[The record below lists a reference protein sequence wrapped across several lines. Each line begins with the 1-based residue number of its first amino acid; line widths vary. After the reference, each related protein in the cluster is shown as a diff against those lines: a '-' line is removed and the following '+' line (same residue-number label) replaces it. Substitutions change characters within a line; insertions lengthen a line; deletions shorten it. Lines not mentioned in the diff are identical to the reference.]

1 VSRPLS
7 LLDLTP
13 ILAGSSSAQAVQTS
27 VELAMLADRLGYH
40 RVWYAEH
47 HNSPGLASG
56 APEIM
61 IEHVASRTSRIRVGA
76 GGVMLPNHAPLKIAE
91 TFRLLEALHP
101 GRIDLG
107 LGRAP
112 GTDTITAF
120 AMRRSA
126 EALTADDY
134 PEQLAELL
142 AFDDGTFPG
151 DHPFRTIRPVP
162 VDTRLPPVWLL
173 GSSDFSA
180 RLAAQAGL
188 GYAFAAHINGRGAVS
203 ALRDYRASFVPSER
217 YPEPWAILTVSV
229 TVGETAEH
237 ARELS
242 LINDLLL
249 VRLRSGQI
257 RAYPTLEEAK
267 AYSFTAAERHA
278 DALTGGGRGGRSPPG
293 QRPGGAGRGR
303 RGDDHHLPASAGG
316 QAAGDRR
323 DGAYVRA
330 ARRVVAGESRRIRC
344 VLTRRKRSGRCRSI
358 CLVRELQKRGR
369 LRHRVRSESWEVR
382 R

>member
-1 VSRPLS
+1 MPRPLS

-13 ILAGSSSAQAVQTS
+13 ITNDSNAGEAVQIS
-27 VELAMLADRLGYH
+27 VDLAILADQLGYH

-56 APEIM
+56 SPEIM
-61 IEHVASRTSRIRVGA
+61 IEHIASRTSRVRVGA

-112 GTDTITAF
+112 GTDSITAF

-126 EALTADDY
+126 EALSADDY
-134 PEQLAELL
+134 PQQLAELL
-142 AFDDGTFPG
+142 AFDDGTFPA

-162 VDTRLPPVWLL
+162 VDVKLPPLWLL

-180 RLAAQAGL
+180 RLAAEAGL
-188 GYAFAAHINGRGAVS
+188 GYAYAAHINMRGAV
-203 ALRDYRASFVPSER
+203 AAMRDYRERFVPSVR
-217 YPEPWAILTVSV
+217 YANPWSILTVSV

-242 LINDLLL
+242 LVNDLLL
-249 VRLRSGQI
+249 LRLRSGQLGK
-257 RAYPTLEEAK
+257 YPTLDDARN
-267 AYSFTAAERHA
+267 YHFSAAERQMIEAMPMRSIVGDPEEVHRQIVDLA
-278 DALTGGGRGGRSPPG
+278 DRSL
-293 QRPGGAGRGR
+293 A
-303 RGDDHHLPASAGG
+303 DEVMITTFLPEAI
-316 QAAGDRR
+316 D
-323 DGAYVRA
+323 
-330 ARRVVAGESRRIRC
+330 
-344 VLTRRKRSGRCRSI
+344 RKRTIVEMARVFALEEGWSPAHVAESI
-358 CLVRELQKRGR
+358 AP
-369 LRHRVRSESWEVR
+369 
-382 R
+382 

>member
-1 VSRPLS
+1 MLRPLS

-13 ILAGSSSAQAVQTS
+13 IVAGSSASEAVRTS
-27 VELAMLADRLGYH
+27 VELAELADQLGYH

-61 IEHVASRTSRIRVGA
+61 IEHVASRTSRVRVGA

-126 EALTADDY
+126 EAMTADDY
-134 PEQLAELL
+134 PELLAELL
-142 AFDDGTFPG
+142 AFDDRAFPA

-162 VDTRLPPVWLL
+162 VDTKLPPLWLL

-180 RLAAQAGL
+180 RLAAETGL
-188 GYAFAAHINGRGAVS
+188 GYAFAAHINGRGAVP

-217 YPEPWAILTVSV
+217 YPEPWSILTVSV
-229 TVGETAEH
+229 TVGETPEH

-249 VRLRSGQI
+249 IRLRSGQLGT
-257 RAYPTLEEAK
+257 YPTLEEAK
-267 AYSFTAAERHA
+267 SHQFTAAERQMIDSMPMRSFVGDAAEVHRQVRDLA
-278 DALTGGGRGGRSPPG
+278 DQSQADEVMVTTF
-293 QRPGGAGRGR
+293 
-303 RGDDHHLPASAGG
+303 LPEPD
-316 QAAGDRR
+316 DRR
-323 DGAYVRA
+323 RMIAEM
-330 ARRVVAGESRRIRC
+330 ARVF
-344 VLTRRKRSGRCRSI
+344 
-358 CLVRELQKRGR
+358 ELQAGWSPAASREP
-369 LRHRVRSESWEVR
+369 VAS
-382 R
+382 

>member
-1 VSRPLS
+1 LAETVPVNLTPFAPYPQVKTRSVKGSFVPRPLS

-13 ILAGSSSAQAVQTS
+13 ILTGSTAGDAVQTS
-27 VELAMLADRLGYH
+27 VELAVLADRLGYH

-56 APEIM
+56 AQEIM
-61 IEHVASRTSRIRVGA
+61 IEHVASRTSRLRVGA

-126 EALTADDY
+126 EKLTGDDY
-134 PEQLAELL
+134 PELLAELL
-142 AFDDGTFPG
+142 AFDDAAFPP

-180 RLAAQAGL
+180 RLAAETGL
-188 GYAFAAHINGRGAVS
+188 GFAFAAHINARGAVP
-203 ALRDYRASFVPSER
+203 ALRDYRASFVPSDR
-217 YPEPWAILTVSV
+217 YSEPWAILTVSV
-229 TVGETAEH
+229 TVGETSEH

-242 LINDLLL
+242 LVNDLLL
-249 VRLRSGQI
+249 LRLRTGQLG
-257 RAYPTLEEAK
+257 AYPTLEEARN
-267 AYSFTAAERHA
+267 YPFTAAERQMIDSMPMRSIIGDATEVHRQVSDLAERSEA
-278 DALTGGGRGGRSPPG
+278 DEVMVTTF
-293 QRPGGAGRGR
+293 
-303 RGDDHHLPASAGG
+303 LPEPA
-316 QAAGDRR
+316 DRR
-323 DGAYVRA
+323 RMIAEM
-330 ARRVVAGESRRIRC
+330 ARVFELREGWSPADTRMPVAS
-344 VLTRRKRSGRCRSI
+344 
-358 CLVRELQKRGR
+358 
-369 LRHRVRSESWEVR
+369 
-382 R
+382 

>member
-1 VSRPLS
+1 MSWPLS

-13 ILAGSSSAQAVQTS
+13 IVSGSTSSEAVETS
-27 VELAMLADRLGYH
+27 VELAMLADRLGFH

-47 HNSPGLASG
+47 HNAPGLASG

-61 IEHVASRTSRIRVGA
+61 IEHIASRTTRLRVGA

-126 EALTADDY
+126 EAMTADDY
-134 PEQLAELL
+134 PEKLAELL
-142 AFDDGTFPG
+142 AFDDGAFPD

-180 RLAAQAGL
+180 RLAAEAGL
-188 GYAFAAHINGRGAVS
+188 GFAFAAHINARGTVP
-203 ALRDYRASFVPSER
+203 ALRDYRESFVPSER

-229 TVGETAEH
+229 TVGDTAEH

-249 VRLRSGQI
+249 LRLRSGQLGT
-257 RAYPTLEEAK
+257 YPTLEEAK
-267 AYSFTAAERHA
+267 RYAFSAAERQVIDAMPMRSIVGDREEVHRQVSDLAERAMA
-278 DALTGGGRGGRSPPG
+278 DEVMVTTFLPEPEDRRRMIEAMASAFDLQEGWSPPVMME
-293 QRPGGAGRGR
+293 P
-303 RGDDHHLPASAGG
+303 
-316 QAAGDRR
+316 
-323 DGAYVRA
+323 
-330 ARRVVAGESRRIRC
+330 VA
-344 VLTRRKRSGRCRSI
+344 
-358 CLVRELQKRGR
+358 
-369 LRHRVRSESWEVR
+369 
-382 R
+382 

>member
-1 VSRPLS
+1 MPRPLS

-13 ILAGSSSAQAVQTS
+13 IVSGSSSTLAVQAS
-27 VELAMLADRLGYH
+27 VELAILADRLGYH

-61 IEHVASRTSRIRVGA
+61 IEHVASRTSRVRVGA

-126 EALTADDY
+126 DALTADDY
-134 PEQLAELL
+134 PAQLAELL
-142 AFDDGTFPG
+142 AFDDGAFPA

-162 VDTRLPPVWLL
+162 VDTQLPPLWLL

-180 RLAAQAGL
+180 RLAADAGL
-188 GYAFAAHINGRGAVS
+188 GFAFAAHINLRGAVS
-203 ALRDYRASFVPSER
+203 ALRDYRASFIPSTR
-217 YPEPWAILTVSV
+217 YAQPWAILTVSV

-249 VRLRSGQI
+249 LRLRSGQLGT
-257 RAYPTLEEAK
+257 YPTLDEAK
-267 AYSFTAAERHA
+267 RYAFSAAERKMIRAMPMRSIVGDAAEVHRQIVDLADHA
-278 DALTGGGRGGRSPPG
+278 EADEVMVTTF
-293 QRPGGAGRGR
+293 
-303 RGDDHHLPASAGG
+303 LPEAH
-316 QAAGDRR
+316 DRR
-323 DGAYVRA
+323 RMIADLAPLFGLREGWTPADT
-330 ARRVVAGESRRIRC
+330 VVPPEI
-344 VLTRRKRSGRCRSI
+344 
-358 CLVRELQKRGR
+358 LV
-369 LRHRVRSESWEVR
+369 ST
-382 R
+382 

>member
-1 VSRPLS
+1 MSRPLS

-13 ILAGSSSAQAVQTS
+13 IVAGSTAGDAVQLS
-27 VELAMLADRLGYH
+27 VELALLADQLGYH

-56 APEIM
+56 SPEIM

-76 GGVMLPNHAPLKIAE
+76 GGVMLPNHAPLRIAE
-91 TFRLLEALHP
+91 TFRLLEAMHP

-112 GTDTITAF
+112 GTDSITAF

-142 AFDDGTFPG
+142 AFDDGAFPG
-151 DHPFRTIRPVP
+151 DHPFRGIRPIP
-162 VDTRLPPVWLL
+162 VGVKLPPLWLL

-188 GYAFAAHINGRGAVS
+188 GYAFAAHINGRGAVP
-203 ALRDYRASFVPSER
+203 AMRDYRASFAPSTR
-217 YPEPWAILTVSV
+217 YPEPHAILTVSV
-229 TVGETAEH
+229 TVGETPDH

-242 LINDLLL
+242 LVNDLLL
-249 VRLRSGQI
+249 LRLRTGQLG
-257 RAYPTLEEAK
+257 AYPTLEDAK
-267 AYSFTAAERHA
+267 RYAFSAAERQMIASMPMRSLVGDAGAVHRQIVELA
-278 DALTGGGRGGRSPPG
+278 DQAQADEIMVTTF
-293 QRPGGAGRGR
+293 
-303 RGDDHHLPASAGG
+303 LPE
-316 QAAGDRR
+316 AADRR
-323 DGAYVRA
+323 RMIVEM
-330 ARRVVAGESRRIRC
+330 ARMFAVQEGWSPAKIADPVPA
-344 VLTRRKRSGRCRSI
+344 
-358 CLVRELQKRGR
+358 
-369 LRHRVRSESWEVR
+369 
-382 R
+382 

>member
-1 VSRPLS
+1 LPRPLS

-13 ILAGSSSAQAVQTS
+13 IVSGTSAGEAVQTS
-27 VELAMLADRLGYH
+27 VDLAMLADRLGYH

-61 IEHVASRTSRIRVGA
+61 IEHVASRTSRLRVGA

-126 EALTADDY
+126 EAITGDDY
-134 PEQLAELL
+134 PELLAELL
-142 AFDDGTFPG
+142 AFDDGAFPA

-180 RLAAQAGL
+180 RLAAVSGL
-188 GYAFAAHINGRGAVS
+188 GFAFAAHINARGAVP
-203 ALRDYRASFVPSER
+203 ALRDYRQSFVPSAR
-217 YPEPWAILTVSV
+217 YPEPWAILTVSA
-229 TVGETAEH
+229 TVGETPEH
-237 ARELS
+237 AQELS
-242 LINDLLL
+242 LVNDLLL
-249 VRLRSGQI
+249 LRLRSGQLGS
-257 RAYPTLEEAK
+257 YPTLDEARNHP
-267 AYSFTAAERHA
+267 FTAAER
-278 DALTGGGRGGRSPPG
+278 
-293 QRPGGAGRGR
+293 QMI
-303 RGDDHHLPASAGG
+303 ASMPM
-316 QAAGDRR
+316 
-323 DGAYVRA
+323 
-330 ARRVVAGESRRIRC
+330 
-344 VLTRRKRSGRCRSI
+344 RSI
-358 CLVRELQKRGR
+358 VGDAAEV
-369 LRHRVRSESWEVR
+369 HRQISDLADRSEADEVMITTFLPEPHDR
-382 R
+382 QRMIVDMARVFELNEEWSPANTNDRDA

>member
-13 ILAGSSSAQAVQTS
+13 ITTGSTAGEAVQRS
-27 VELAMLADRLGYH
+27 VELAELADQLGYH

-56 APEIM
+56 SPEIM
-61 IEHVASRTSRIRVGA
+61 IEHVASRTSRLRVGA

-134 PEQLAELL
+134 PQQLAELL
-142 AFDDGTFPG
+142 AFDDGTFPA

-162 VDTRLPPVWLL
+162 VGVKLPPIWLL

-180 RLAAQAGL
+180 RLAAESGL
-188 GYAFAAHINGRGAVS
+188 GYAYAAHINGRGAVP
-203 ALRDYRASFVPSER
+203 AMRDYRQRFVPSER
-217 YPEPWAILTVSV
+217 YSEPWAILTVSV
-229 TVGETAEH
+229 TVGETPEH

-242 LINDLLL
+242 LVNDLLL
-249 VRLRSGQI
+249 LRLRTGQLGT
-257 RAYPTLEEAK
+257 YPTLEEAK
-267 AYSFTAAERHA
+267 AYRFSAAERQMIDSMPMRSFVGDAEEVHRQVSALA
-278 DALTGGGRGGRSPPG
+278 DQA
-293 QRPGGAGRGR
+293 GA
-303 RGDDHHLPASAGG
+303 DEVMITTFLPEMT
-316 QAAGDRR
+316 DRR
-323 DGAYVRA
+323 RMIAEM
-330 ARRVVAGESRRIRC
+330 ARMFALEEGWSPAIALGPAPR
-344 VLTRRKRSGRCRSI
+344 
-358 CLVRELQKRGR
+358 
-369 LRHRVRSESWEVR
+369 
-382 R
+382 

>member
-1 VSRPLS
+1 VSRPIS

-13 ILAGSSSAQAVQTS
+13 IVSGSNAGAAVQTS
-27 VELAMLADRLGYH
+27 VELARLADQLGYH

-56 APEIM
+56 SPEIM
-61 IEHVASRTSRIRVGA
+61 IEHIASRTSRLRVGA

-112 GTDTITAF
+112 GTDTVTAF

-126 EALTADDY
+126 EALRADDY

-142 AFDDGTFPG
+142 AFDDGAFPA

-162 VDTRLPPVWLL
+162 VDTKLPPVWLL

-180 RLAAQAGL
+180 KLAANAGL
-188 GYAFAAHINGRGAVS
+188 GYAFAAHINGRGAVP
-203 ALRDYRASFVPSER
+203 AMLDYRASFVPSGR
-217 YPEPWAILTVSV
+217 FPEPYAILTVSV
-229 TVGETAEH
+229 TVGETPEH

-249 VRLRSGQI
+249 LRLRSGQLGQ
-257 RAYPTLEEAK
+257 YPTLEEARN
-267 AYSFTAAERHA
+267 YQFSAAERQMIESMPMRSFVGDPEEVHRQVSDLAERSRA
-278 DALTGGGRGGRSPPG
+278 DELMLTTF
-293 QRPGGAGRGR
+293 
-303 RGDDHHLPASAGG
+303 LPEPE
-316 QAAGDRR
+316 DRR
-323 DGAYVRA
+323 RMVNEM
-330 ARRVVAGESRRIRC
+330 ARLFALEEGWSPAES
-344 VLTRRKRSGRCRSI
+344 VKA
-358 CLVRELQKRGR
+358 
-369 LRHRVRSESWEVR
+369 
-382 R
+382 

>member
-1 VSRPLS
+1 MSRPLS

-13 ILAGSSSAQAVQTS
+13 ITVDANASEAIRTS
-27 VELAMLADRLGYH
+27 VELANLADRLGYH

-56 APEIM
+56 SPEIM
-61 IEHVASRTSRIRVGA
+61 IEHIASRTQRLRVGA

-91 TFRLLEALHP
+91 TFRLLEAMHP

-112 GTDTITAF
+112 GTDTVTAF

-126 EALTADDY
+126 EALRADDY

-142 AFDDGTFPG
+142 AFDDGAFPA

-162 VDTRLPPVWLL
+162 VDVKLPPVWLL

-180 RLAAQAGL
+180 QLAAQVGL
-188 GYAFAAHINGRGAVS
+188 GYAYAAHINLRGAVP
-203 ALRDYRASFVPSER
+203 AMLDYRNSFTPSDR
-217 YPEPWAILTVSV
+217 FPEPYAILTVSV
-229 TVGETAEH
+229 TVGETEQH

-249 VRLRSGQI
+249 LRLRSGHLGK
-257 RAYPTLEEAK
+257 YPTLEEAR
-267 AYSFTAAERHA
+267 AYQFSAAERQMVESMPMRSFVGTAETVHQQVA
-278 DALTGGGRGGRSPPG
+278 DLAERTQADETMLTTF
-293 QRPGGAGRGR
+293 
-303 RGDDHHLPASAGG
+303 LPEPA
-316 QAAGDRR
+316 DRR
-323 DGAYVRA
+323 RMISEM
-330 ARRVVAGESRRIRC
+330 ARVF
-344 VLTRRKRSGRCRSI
+344 
-358 CLVRELQKRGR
+358 ELEEGWSPAETTAP
-369 LRHRVRSESWEVR
+369 VTP
-382 R
+382 

>member
-1 VSRPLS
+1 MSRPLS

-13 ILAGSSSAQAVQTS
+13 ITSDSNAGEAVQVS
-27 VELAMLADRLGYH
+27 VELATLADQLGYH

-56 APEIM
+56 SPEIM
-61 IEHVASRTSRIRVGA
+61 IEHIASRTSRLRVGA

-112 GTDTITAF
+112 GTDTVTAF

-126 EALTADDY
+126 EALRADDY

-142 AFDDGTFPG
+142 AFDDGAFPA

-162 VDTRLPPVWLL
+162 VDVKLPPVWLL

-180 RLAAQAGL
+180 KLAAEAGL
-188 GYAFAAHINGRGAVS
+188 GYAFAAHINLRGAVS
-203 ALRDYRASFVPSER
+203 AMRDYRASFVPSER
-217 YPEPWAILTVSV
+217 YPEPYAILTVSV
-229 TVGETAEH
+229 TVGETSEH

-242 LINDLLL
+242 LVNDLLL
-249 VRLRSGQI
+249 LRLRSGQLGK
-257 RAYPTLEEAK
+257 YPTLEEAQR
-267 AYSFTAAERHA
+267 YQFSAAERQMINSMPMRSFVGTAEEVHQQVA
-278 DALTGGGRGGRSPPG
+278 DLAERAQADEIMLTTF
-293 QRPGGAGRGR
+293 
-303 RGDDHHLPASAGG
+303 LPEPA
-316 QAAGDRR
+316 DRR
-323 DGAYVRA
+323 RM
-330 ARRVVAGESRRIRC
+330 
-344 VLTRRKRSGRCRSI
+344 
-358 CLVRELQKRGR
+358 VREMA
-369 LRHRVRSESWEVR
+369 RVFDLHEGWSPVQPTTV
-382 R
+382 

>member
-13 ILAGSSSAQAVQTS
+13 IVAGATAREAVQTS
-27 VELAMLADRLGYH
+27 VDLAVLADRLGYH

-47 HNSPGLASG
+47 HNAPGLASG

-61 IEHVASRTSRIRVGA
+61 IEHVASRTSRLRVGA

-91 TFRLLEALHP
+91 TFRLLEAMHP

-120 AMRRSA
+120 AMRRST
-126 EALTADDY
+126 EAMTADDY
-134 PEQLAELL
+134 PEKLAELL
-142 AFDDGTFPG
+142 AFDDGAFPD
-151 DHPFRTIRPVP
+151 DHPFRTTRPVP

-180 RLAAQAGL
+180 RLAAEAGL
-188 GYAFAAHINGRGAVS
+188 GFAFAAHINGRGAVP
-203 ALRDYRASFVPSER
+203 ALRDYRESFDPSER

-229 TVGETAEH
+229 TVGETPEH

-249 VRLRSGQI
+249 LRLRSGQLGT
-257 RAYPTLEEAK
+257 YPTLEEAK
-267 AYSFTAAERHA
+267 RYAFTAAERQMIAAMPMRSFVGDAPEVYRQVEELA
-278 DALTGGGRGGRSPPG
+278 DRTQADEVMVTTF
-293 QRPGGAGRGR
+293 
-303 RGDDHHLPASAGG
+303 LPEPD
-316 QAAGDRR
+316 DRR
-323 DGAYVRA
+323 RMIEEMARA
-330 ARRVVAGESRRIRC
+330 FDVQEGWSPAVAVAPVAS
-344 VLTRRKRSGRCRSI
+344 
-358 CLVRELQKRGR
+358 
-369 LRHRVRSESWEVR
+369 
-382 R
+382 

>member
-1 VSRPLS
+1 
-7 LLDLTP
+7 
-13 ILAGSSSAQAVQTS
+13 
-27 VELAMLADRLGYH
+27 
-40 RVWYAEH
+40 
-47 HNSPGLASG
+47 
-56 APEIM
+56 
-61 IEHVASRTSRIRVGA
+61 
-76 GGVMLPNHAPLKIAE
+76 
-91 TFRLLEALHP
+91 
-101 GRIDLG
+101 
-107 LGRAP
+107 
-112 GTDTITAF
+112 
-120 AMRRSA
+120 
-126 EALTADDY
+126 
-134 PEQLAELL
+134 LAELL

-267 AYSFTAAERHA
+267 AYSFTAAERQMIASMPMRSLVGDAAAVHRQVNDLAERSEA
-278 DALTGGGRGGRSPPG
+278 DEVMITTF
-293 QRPGGAGRGR
+293 
-303 RGDDHHLPASAGG
+303 LPAPE
-316 QAAGDRR
+316 DRR
-323 DGAYVRA
+323 RA
-330 ARRVVAGESRRIRC
+330 IVEMARMFEPREGWSPASPAESVAS
-344 VLTRRKRSGRCRSI
+344 
-358 CLVRELQKRGR
+358 
-369 LRHRVRSESWEVR
+369 
-382 R
+382 

>member
-1 VSRPLS
+1 MSRPLS

-13 ILAGSSSAQAVQTS
+13 ITADSHAGEAVQIS
-27 VELAMLADRLGYH
+27 VELAVLADRLGYH

-61 IEHVASRTSRIRVGA
+61 IEHIASRTSRLRVGA

-120 AMRRSA
+120 AMRRSR
-126 EALTADDY
+126 EALSADDY

-142 AFDDGTFPG
+142 AFDDSAFPA
-151 DHPFRTIRPVP
+151 DHPFRSIRPVP
-162 VDTRLPPVWLL
+162 VDVKLPPIWLL

-180 RLAAQAGL
+180 RLAAEEGL
-188 GYAFAAHINGRGAVS
+188 GYAFAAHINPRGAVT
-203 ALRDYRASFVPSER
+203 ALRDYRERFTPSAR

-229 TVGETAEH
+229 TIGETAEH

-249 VRLRSGQI
+249 LRLRSGQLGK
-257 RAYPTLEEAK
+257 YPTLDEAK
-267 AYSFTAAERHA
+267 RYQFSAAERQMIASMPMRSFVGTAEEVHRQVVDLA
-278 DALTGGGRGGRSPPG
+278 DRGG
-293 QRPGGAGRGR
+293 A
-303 RGDDHHLPASAGG
+303 DEVMITTFLPE
-316 QAAGDRR
+316 AADRR
-323 DGAYVRA
+323 RA
-330 ARRVVAGESRRIRC
+330 IGEMARAFG
-344 VLTRRKRSGRCRSI
+344 L
-358 CLVRELQKRGR
+358 REGWTPAPLAETA
-369 LRHRVRSESWEVR
+369 VI
-382 R
+382 

>member
-1 VSRPLS
+1 MSRPLS

-13 ILAGSSSAQAVQTS
+13 ITNDSNAGEAVKISVDLAI
-27 VELAMLADRLGYH
+27 LADQLGYH

-56 APEIM
+56 SPEIM
-61 IEHVASRTSRIRVGA
+61 IEHIASRTSRLRVGA

-112 GTDTITAF
+112 GTDSITAF
-120 AMRRSA
+120 AMRRSP

-142 AFDDGTFPG
+142 AFDDGTFPS

-162 VDTRLPPVWLL
+162 VDVKLPPLWLL

-180 RLAAQAGL
+180 RLAAEAGL
-188 GYAFAAHINGRGAVS
+188 GYAYAAHINMRGAV
-203 ALRDYRASFVPSER
+203 AAMRDYRERFVPSTR
-217 YPEPWAILTVSV
+217 YAEPWSIFTVSV
-229 TVGETAEH
+229 TVGETADH

-242 LINDLLL
+242 LVNDLLL
-249 VRLRSGQI
+249 LRLRSGQLGK
-257 RAYPTLEEAK
+257 YPTLEDARR
-267 AYSFTAAERHA
+267 YQFSAAERQMIESMPMRSIVGTPEEVHRQIVDLA
-278 DALTGGGRGGRSPPG
+278 DRSL
-293 QRPGGAGRGR
+293 A
-303 RGDDHHLPASAGG
+303 DEVMITTFLPEAV
-316 QAAGDRR
+316 D
-323 DGAYVRA
+323 
-330 ARRVVAGESRRIRC
+330 
-344 VLTRRKRSGRCRSI
+344 RKRTI
-358 CLVRELQKRGR
+358 VEMA
-369 LRHRVRSESWEVR
+369 RVFALEEGWSPATVAEPVAC
-382 R
+382 